1 MTLPVQIIVQGFIGF
16 VIGAGTND
24 LAIRWIFNAV
34 FSKKKKAIAESVK
47 DVVSKELMTPEKL
60 TARVSAPDVKK
71 AFERDVRRKL
81 DNVLDRTQG
90 VAMGFGRCLSPL
102 SPRFL
107 RDQLEAV
114 AKAATMFDSEMRS
127 TIAKICADRIVAY
140 MSENMSRI
148 LEETDIWSVVYDS
161 IVGYDEKKMEFLT
174 RKIANRELRG
184 VTVAGGVIG
193 AIVGVSMAIVM
204 WVIG

>member
-1 MTLPVQIIVQGFIGF
+1 MTLPFQILVQGFIGF

-47 DVVSKELMTPEKL
+47 DVISTELMTPEKL
-60 TARVSAPDVKK
+60 TARVSAPDVKQ
-71 AFERDVRRKL
+71 AFERDIRRKI
-81 DNVLDRTQG
+81 DNVLDKAEGMAT
-90 VAMGFGRCLSPL
+90 GFGKVLSPL

-114 AKAATMFDSEMRS
+114 AKAATLFDSEVRS

-140 MSENMSRI
+140 MSENMTRI
-148 LEETDIWSVVYDS
+148 LKDIDVWSVVYDS

-174 RKIANRELRG
+174 RQIANRELRG
-184 VTVAGGVIG
+184 VTLAGGVIG
-193 AIVGVSMAIVM
+193 AIVGVSMAIFM